1 MNIRRYA
8 WVIELL
14 AASVVVLL
22 VLYTINHTVIKR
34 DNLGYSSLSR
44 TLPDY
49 YAQPADSV
57 DVLLLGTVPTPA
69 VAFLVGKYKADAG
82 VMISASHNSAEF
94 NGIKVFSGDG
104 YKLPDDLEERVEAI
118 VLDKVLT
125 PTMRVG
131 DDIGKVVY
139 KPNSVKDYVDH
150 LKSTVPATLASPDG
164 PRTVAVTC
172 VV

>member
-57 DVLLLGTVPTPA
+57 DVLLSCGTSMA
-69 VAFLVGKYKADAG
+69 
-82 VMISASHNSAEF
+82 SARTCWRAQ
-94 NGIKVFSGDG
+94 
-104 YKLPDDLEERVEAI
+104 A
-118 VLDKVLT
+118 
-125 PTMRVG
+125 
-131 DDIGKVVY
+131 
-139 KPNSVKDYVDH
+139 KPRS
-150 LKSTVPATLASPDG
+150 
-164 PRTVAVTC
+164 
-172 VV
+172 